1 MLMLLLLLLLLLPVR
16 RPVFAAAGPA
26 AHLCF

>member
-1 MLMLLLLLLLLLPVR
+1 MLMLLLLLLLLPVR